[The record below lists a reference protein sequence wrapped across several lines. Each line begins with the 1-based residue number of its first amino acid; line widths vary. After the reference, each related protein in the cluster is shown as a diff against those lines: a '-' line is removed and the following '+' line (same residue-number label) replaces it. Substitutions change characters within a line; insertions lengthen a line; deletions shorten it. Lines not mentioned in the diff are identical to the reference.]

1 VALICQV
8 LLKNGEEHADT
19 QTVMS
24 RLRPSAWLAAAASMM
39 QLVTLSWLV
48 NRQLQGAGSRN
59 WDLGIFTQ
67 ATYQLGRG
75 SGFMSYR
82 GMDILG
88 HHFNAVL
95 FVLAPVSWLGGGA
108 RALSLIQVAA
118 LVSGAWPAYLL
129 GRDRIVT
136 SDDVESNR
144 IRGRFGLLCA
154 LLYLAH
160 PSLTGLSWW
169 MFHPETLALS
179 AILWAWWAA
188 HKRRWWLFGS
198 SVVWIVLCREDLA
211 LAMVGFGIA
220 IAIVHRT
227 CRNAKR
233 FGALTALGSF
243 VFWVVITQSVM
254 PARIGTDEPYYVAD
268 FWGHLGSTMP
278 EVMKTAVT
286 HPLRSTEPLHGQ
298 DGAAFV
304 ATLVGPTA
312 ALNVLSPLTLAPALP
327 QLAAITLSNDPD
339 SRQVW
344 HHHGALFYPFSILS
358 AVEALKWLRRRR
370 PRILKVYIPLVAT
383 CSLLSYLLM
392 APSVIGVN
400 SGWWKG
406 SSASSVVMHRAAE
419 EIPVNATVAATVTPG
434 NIVANRASAFT
445 WPNPWQKWKRGY
457 EFAPLPS
464 PDTVE
469 YLLILR
475 SELSPRNRDLFQRL
489 TASSGAFDVIID
501 EQDVVLAKR
510 RN

>member
-1 VALICQV
+1 
-8 LLKNGEEHADT
+8 
-19 QTVMS
+19 MS
-24 RLRPSAWLAAAASMM
+24 RLSPSARIAVAASLL
-39 QLVTLSWLV
+39 QLGVLSWLV

-75 SGFMSYR
+75 SAFMSYR

-108 RALSLIQVAA
+108 RALSLIQVVA

-129 GRDRIVT
+129 GRDRIVASSADLT
-136 SDDVESNR
+136 PDTDKT
-144 IRGRFGLLCA
+144 RGRYGLLCA
-154 LLYLAH
+154 ILYLVH
-160 PSLTGLSWW
+160 PTLTGLSWW
-169 MFHPETLALS
+169 MFHPESLALG

-188 HKRRWWLFGS
+188 HQRRWWLYGA
-198 SVVWIVLCREDLA
+198 SVLWIVLCREDLP
-211 LAMVGFGIA
+211 LAMIGFGVA
-220 IAIVHRT
+220 VAVVHRANRT
-227 CRNAKR
+227 AKR
-233 FGALTALGSF
+233 LGALTAIGCL

-254 PARIGTDEPYYVAD
+254 PARIGTDEPYYVTD

-278 EVMKTAVT
+278 EVMKTAAS

-298 DGAAFV
+298 DGVAFV

-312 ALNVLSPLTLAPALP
+312 ALNVLNPLTLAPALP

-344 HHHGALFYPFSILS
+344 HHHGALFFPFSILS
-358 AVEALKWLRRRR
+358 AIEALKWLRRRR
-370 PRILKVYIPLVAT
+370 PKILKVYIPFALT
-383 CSLLSYLLM
+383 CSLFSYLLM
-392 APSVIGVN
+392 APSLIGVN

-406 SSASSVVMHRAAE
+406 SSASSAVMHRAAAT
-419 EIPVNATVAATVTPG
+419 IPADASVAATVTPG
-434 NIVANRASAFT
+434 NIVANRATVFT

-475 SELSPRNRDLFQRL
+475 SELSPRNEDLFQRL
-489 TASSGAFDVIID
+489 TADSGAFDVIID
-501 EQDVVLAKR
+501 EQDVVLAR
-510 RN
+510 RRK